1 MGGGSNI
8 FNIGTAKNPYMLAID
23 FIQIEV
29 STYSNIFFTY
39 NPNLHWTSF
48 EVLKLTEQL
57 VNGHGTNEYLIC
69 IWQYFDMPNL

>member
-8 FNIGTAKNPYMLAID
+8 FNIGIAKNPYMLAID

-29 STYSNIFFTY
+29 STYSNIYFTY
-39 NPNLHWTSF
+39 PNLHWTSF

-69 IWQYFDMPNL
+69 ILQYFDMPNL